1 MTEETSVLG
10 EPGVGMG
17 VEVNQGHLAEPVD
30 TGHPQGV
37 GPGDG
42 VIAAQDDR
50 DLSGPGNIGD
60 DIGDSFDRALQLA
73 QTAVS
78 VAPERPE
85 IVDTL
90 GWVYYK
96 RNQPRQAILYFQ
108 QCIEKSPTVAEYHY
122 HLGLA
127 LVKAGDQPGGRASL
141 KRALDLK
148 PNAAIA
154 AEIRKALEG
163 IAN

>member
-1 MTEETSVLG
+1 MKSLRTRLTFTHALVAIIAVAIVAVLATVLIRAAFNRFA
-10 EPGVGMG
+10 PQAAA
-17 VEVNQGHLAEPVD
+17 NNLAWILAER
-30 TGHPQGV
+30 G
-37 GPGDG
+37 
-42 VIAAQDDR
+42 QD
-50 DLSGPGNIGD
+50 L
-60 DIGDSFDRALQLA
+60 DRALQLA

-85 IVDTL
+85 LIDTL

-96 RNQPRQAILYFQ
+96 KNQPRQAILYFQ

-127 LVKAGDQPGGRASL
+127 LVKAGDPTGGRASL
-141 KRALDLK
+141 QRALDLK
-148 PNAAIA
+148 PNAAVA